1 MWAEQIASRCSQIK
15 GRLLRRFPF
24 PDRVQESLL
33 LNYHPVIF
41 VN

>member
-1 MWAEQIASRCSQIK
+1 MWFEQIASRRSQIK

-33 LNYHPVIF
+33 LNYQPVIF